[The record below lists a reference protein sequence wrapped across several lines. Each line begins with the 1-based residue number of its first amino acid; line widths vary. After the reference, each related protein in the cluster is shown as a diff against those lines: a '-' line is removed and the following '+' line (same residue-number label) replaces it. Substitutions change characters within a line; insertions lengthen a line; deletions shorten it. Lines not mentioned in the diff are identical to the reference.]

1 MSLSGGFSGW
11 LRLAHKKTLIVQLKL
26 IRVVPLITFYSGNN
40 YSGTS
45 IKRTP
50 LGNSRY
56 REVVFIE
63 VSRANH
69 SMLYE

>member
-1 MSLSGGFSGW
+1 MAFLVDLFGAQENSD
-11 LRLAHKKTLIVQLKL
+11 IVQLRL

-50 LGNSRY
+50 LGNSLLA
-56 REVVFIE
+56 V
-63 VSRANH
+63 
-69 SMLYE
+69 